1 MPTILF
7 AEDDQ
12 LIRNN
17 YSTLLSRAGFEVIGV
32 EDSDSALLNFDP
44 SQIHLVILDITLG
57 KDADAGFH
65 LCSKIR
71 GISET
76 VPIIFLTGLNTDTD
90 KISGMRLGADDYLTK
105 DVSFEYLLVR
115 IKTLLHRIEVLRKNI
130 GGAPDD
136 LKRGNIV
143 INMDTLSASWK
154 NKRLKLTLTQ
164 LWMVHTLVINR
175 GNIRTPQQLM
185 EAAKLVIQPNT
196 VAVHIRNIRKAFEEV
211 DSKFNAIQAER
222 SLGYRWVDEK

>member
-7 AEDDQ
+7 VEDDP

-17 YSTLLSRAGFEVIGV
+17 YSKLLSRAGFEVTGV
-32 EDSDSALLNFDP
+32 EDSESALLNFDP
-44 SQIHLVILDITLG
+44 SRVHLVILDITLG

-71 GISET
+71 SISET
-76 VPIIFLTGLNTDTD
+76 VPIIFLTGLNTDID
-90 KISGMRLGADDYLTK
+90 KISGIRLGADDYLTK
-105 DVSFEYLLVR
+105 DMSFEYLLAR
-115 IKTLLHRIEVLRKNI
+115 IKALLHRIEVLRKNI
-130 GGAPDD
+130 DGAPDD
-136 LKRGNIV
+136 FKRGNIV
-143 INMDTLSASWK
+143 LNMDTLSVSWK
-154 NKRLKLTLTQ
+154 NKRPRLTLTQ
-164 LWMVHTLVINR
+164 LWMVHALVINR

-185 EAAKLVIQPNT
+185 EAAKLVVQPNT

-211 DSKFNAIQAER
+211 DPEFNAIQAER